1 MAVKPLYNE
10 AYVLKKI
17 AQGDERSFAELF
29 HWYSKPLAEFVFK
42 LTDSLEVTEEIIQD
56 SFIKIWL
63 KREMLPDIQNFS
75 GYLYILC
82 RNETFLVLK
91 KMAAK
96 SVSHAA
102 FEKDVLHELA
112 LEELDNPAE
121 GYRKLIDLAVGKL
134 PEQQQKVYKM
144 SRYERL
150 KHEEIAKALQLSPET
165 VKKHIQLAVQF
176 IRKDVNG
183 RMDTSII
190 LILTTAYFCS

>member
-75 GYLYILC
+75 EVFCL
-82 RNETFLVLK
+82 
-91 KMAAK
+91 
-96 SVSHAA
+96 
-102 FEKDVLHELA
+102 
-112 LEELDNPAE
+112 
-121 GYRKLIDLAVGKL
+121 LI
-134 PEQQQKVYKM
+134 
-144 SRYERL
+144 
-150 KHEEIAKALQLSPET
+150 
-165 VKKHIQLAVQF
+165 
-176 IRKDVNG
+176 
-183 RMDTSII
+183 
-190 LILTTAYFCS
+190 

>member
-1 MAVKPLYNE
+1 MAVKSLEDEDYILRKV
-10 AYVLKKI
+10 AV
-17 AQGDERSFAELF
+17 GDERSFAKLF

-42 LTDSLEVTEEIIQD
+42 LTNSIELTEEIIQD

-63 KREMLPDIQNFS
+63 RKETLTDIKSFS

-91 KMAAK
+91 KIAAK
-96 SVSHAA
+96 HVSYAK
-102 FEKDVLHELA
+102 FEREILGQME
-112 LEELDNPAE
+112 LEELDNPADE
-121 GYRKLIDLAVGKL
+121 YRKIIQMAVDKL

-150 KHEEIAKALQLSPET
+150 KHEEIAKVLNLSPET

-176 IRKDVNG
+176 IRKEASGGVDLSVVLVL
-183 RMDTSII
+183 TSTII
-190 LILTTAYFCS
+190 MN